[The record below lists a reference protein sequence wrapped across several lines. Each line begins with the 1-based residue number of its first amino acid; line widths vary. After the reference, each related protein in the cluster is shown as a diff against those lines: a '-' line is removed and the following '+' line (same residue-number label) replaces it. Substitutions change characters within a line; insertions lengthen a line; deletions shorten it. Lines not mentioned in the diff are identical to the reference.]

1 MKLIK
6 QLTTAVLVTAF
17 VAAPLGLVAGDKE
30 DGKAKSEKSAA
41 KVKPYPLDT
50 CIVSGEK
57 LGADSSMKP
66 YVFTHGDQEI
76 KLCCKGCLKD
86 FNKEPGKYL
95 SKLSAPKKE
104 GKKEGKGEKKEKT
117 HKD

>member
-1 MKLIK
+1 MKRIK
-6 QLTTAVLVTAF
+6 QLTAAVLITAF
-17 VAAPLGLVAGDKE
+17 VASPLGLVAGDKE
-30 DGKAKSEKSAA
+30 GVKAKSEKSAA

-57 LGADSSMKP
+57 LGADPAMKA
-66 YVFTHGDQEI
+66 FTFNHGDQEI

-95 SKLSAPKKE
+95 GKLSAGKKE
-104 GKKEGKGEKKEKT
+104 GKKEDKQDKKDKT
-117 HKD
+117 HKE